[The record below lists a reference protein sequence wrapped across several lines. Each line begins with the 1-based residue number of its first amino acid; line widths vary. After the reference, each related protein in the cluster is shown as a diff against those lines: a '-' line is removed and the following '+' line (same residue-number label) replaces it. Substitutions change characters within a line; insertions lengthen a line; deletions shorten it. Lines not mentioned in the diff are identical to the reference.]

1 MFQIKICGVHSVE
14 DARVVEEC
22 GADAVGL
29 NFYPPSPRCVDE
41 QVARDICAAI
51 PSRISKVG
59 VFVNEPVAAI
69 RRRVHELTLD
79 YVQLHGDEPAE
90 TVVALRPIP
99 VIRAIRWDG
108 AISSIEQYMMQC
120 RQLEVHLAAILL
132 DALHPQKYGGTGR
145 TIEWTDVHYIR
156 DRLTSVPLI
165 LAGGLKPSNVASA
178 IVAVNPAAVDV
189 ASGVEGDSGR
199 KDQSKVAAFVRAA
212 RSAFS

>member
-41 QVARDICAAI
+41 QVAQDICAAI

-90 TVVALRPIP
+90 TVVALRPIL
-99 VIRAIRWDG
+99 VIQAIRWDG
-108 AISSIEQYMMQC
+108 ATSSIEQYLVQC
-120 RQLEVHLAAILL
+120 QQLGVHPAAILL
-132 DALHPQKYGGTGR
+132 DALHPQKYGGTGK
-145 TIEWTDVHYIR
+145 TIKWTNVHHVR
-156 DRLTSVPLI
+156 DRLGSVPLI
-165 LAGGLKPSNVASA
+165 LAGGLDPSNVATA
-178 IVAVNPAAVDV
+178 IATVKPAAVDV
-189 ASGVEGDSGR
+189 ASGVEGEPGC
-199 KDQSKVAAFVRAA
+199 KDQSKVLAFVRAA